1 MLKILVLQKQRTA
14 IETKLKGLRT
24 QRAALSTREADLKT
38 RLDAMPENATEEQL
52 RSISEE
58 VENLTAE
65 QTRTDD
71 AIAAA
76 LDELETLNAQISEAG
91 EGSPADPAD
100 QRSTAPESTR
110 AVPGVVALTAEI
122 PSGNF
127 ISRSRAFTSRS
138 QRDAFYARSE
148 VKEFLTRV
156 RGLAGQKRAVTG
168 AELAI
173 PEVILDLIRDNL
185 SQYSKLIDRVRL
197 RPVKGTARE
206 LILGE
211 VPEGVWTEMKGAVNE
226 LTFAITELETD
237 GYKVGGYIPVD
248 NYLLDDSDIALGE
261 EIILMLG
268 QAIGYALD
276 KAIVYGKGP
285 SYKMPVGIATRLAA
299 SSQPAWWGTNQGT
312 FTDLHSSNVITLN
325 IAGSTG
331 TAFFQPLLAALG
343 KAKPKYS
350 AGRATW
356 IMSHKTHMDLLG
368 RALTFNAAGS
378 LVAGIRD
385 QMPVE
390 SGDIVELE
398 FIPDNEIVGGFLDVY
413 VLAERDG
420 GRFGASDL
428 PLFLQD
434 KTVFKATAR
443 YDGQPARGEAFVIV
457 NYNNTSPTTAKDFAT
472 DYANEA
478 MNALICTAAAGGS
491 VGKTVVTVSG
501 AVAGSPTLK
510 YAVAYQGSIAVG
522 ATVGTAFADLT
533 SGTTAITAGAGT
545 PITVVEL
552 DSNSRVISMGTVGS
566 VPKTS

>member
-1 MLKILVLQKQRTA
+1 MALKALMLRRNIEAKAAELEALQQQDPDFEARETSLTA
-14 IETKLKGLRT
+14 SIEEAVSAEERSAVEAEID
-24 QRAALSTREADLKT
+24 RYDADL
-38 RLDAMPENATEEQL
+38 RAHQEAVATASADLEQL
-52 RSISEE
+52 RAQ
-58 VENLTAE
+58 LAE
-65 QTRTDD
+65 IEASKPAVPTRTDVKNERMN
-71 AIAAA
+71 ATMNHEIQCNIRA
-76 LDELETLNAQISEAG
+76 LPKRQ
-91 EGSPADPAD
+91 
-100 QRSTAPESTR
+100 
-110 AVPGVVALTAEI
+110 
-122 PSGNF
+122 
-127 ISRSRAFTSRS
+127 RAFEAAFTRQERKDIVAQDDVQKFFADLRS
-138 QRDAFYARSE
+138 MS
-148 VKEFLTRV
+148 KV
-156 RGLAGQKRAVTG
+156 RASVTG
-168 AELAI
+168 AELAVPMI
-173 PEVILDLIRDNL
+173 FLDLISENIYR
-185 SQYSKLIDRVRL
+185 YSKLLNRVRVRDL
-197 RPVKGTARE
+197 NGKGRQTVAGV
-206 LILGE
+206 I
-211 VPEGVWTEMKGAVNE
+211 PEAVWTEMCAALNE
-226 LTFAITELETD
+226 LNFDFKAVEVD

-390 SGDIVELE
+390 SGDIVQLE

-522 ATVGTAFADLT
+522 DTVGTAFADLT